1 MGPAWQRKGSKGAS
15 RVGLED
21 GPDAWARRGSEGE
34 RAHAG
39 GRARAGRRGVTGCC
53 ASGGDGLLR
62 WALGL
67 AGRAREEG
75 SWAARGSPGPSGK
88 RFGLGSFGF

>member
-1 MGPAWQRKGSKGAS
+1 MGPAWQREGSKGAS

-39 GRARAGRRGVTGCC
+39 RRARAGRRGVTGCC
-53 ASGGDGLLR
+53 ASGGGRGSLGRVGSGPLRERLLGR
-62 WALGL
+62 ALGE
-67 AGRAREEG
+67 A
-75 SWAARGSPGPSGK
+75 GPSVCGWK
-88 RFGLGSFGF
+88 WAQAV